1 MKIAS
6 KGIISLPLILVMLT
20 SCNSFRPTVKTQ
32 LTEVM
37 ETALAV
43 AGTEI
48 AETQTAIPTATST
61 ATLIP
66 SATPLHLTETLIP
79 TSALSFSGTPTVIP
93 INNGLTWS
101 ECVVPNEKYARS
113 DMDFLAKC
121 IEIPTFNEN
130 DKKMIGERV
139 KNKSSFSDW
148 RITIGNDYF
157 ETKNV
162 TSRDCCSYQLIKNG
176 DAILKMSPVFSSYDP
191 NVRFWNIEGKL
202 VWELGGFTPVIV
214 VDGVNYNEKYEL
226 EGSYFPYEI
235 KGKLIYIAKK
245 NGKFH
250 MVYDENII
258 GTEFDSI
265 SMAYCCGM
273 IPVFYGSGQYWFVGK
288 RGGATFVVSIQ

>member
-1 MKIAS
+1 
-6 KGIISLPLILVMLT
+6 
-20 SCNSFRPTVKTQ
+20 
-32 LTEVM
+32 M
-37 ETALAV
+37 EFL
-43 AGTEI
+43 
-48 AETQTAIPTATST
+48 ST
-61 ATLIP
+61 
-66 SATPLHLTETLIP
+66 
-79 TSALSFSGTPTVIP
+79 
-93 INNGLTWS
+93 
-101 ECVVPNEKYARS
+101 
-113 DMDFLAKC
+113 C

-157 ETKNV
+157 ETKIDDI
-162 TSRDCCSYQLIKNG
+162 SKGCCSYQLIKNG
-176 DAILKMSPVFSSYDP
+176 DAILKMSPGFTTYDP
-191 NVRFWNIEGKL
+191 NVRFWNIGEKL
-202 VWELGGFTPVIV
+202 VWELGGWTPIIV

-250 MVYDENII
+250 MVYDEKII
-258 GTEFDSI
+258 GLEFDSI

-288 RGGATFVVSIQ
+288 RGCTTFVVSIQ